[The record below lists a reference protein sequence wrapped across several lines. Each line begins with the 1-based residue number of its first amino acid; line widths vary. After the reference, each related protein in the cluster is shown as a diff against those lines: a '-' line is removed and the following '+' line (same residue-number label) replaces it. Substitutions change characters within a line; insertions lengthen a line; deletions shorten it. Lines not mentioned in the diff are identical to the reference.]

1 MKWIKHDTDANQ
13 DAKLQNVMLDYGLEG
28 YGLYWYCI
36 ELIAGK
42 VDKDNITFDLEHD
55 ARIIARNTG
64 STPQKVEEMMKYFVK
79 IELFENSSGAI
90 TCFKLAKRLDK
101 SMTSNVEMRSIIQG
115 FNVNKTQLDGYVY
128 FIEKRDSRKSAIAI
142 KIGRSKNPQSRLA
155 EISKLSDNIG
165 FKLEIIHTI
174 HSENCVQL
182 ETELHRRFSEFCIY
196 NEWFEPSKAIYETL
210 RSDYDLIK
218 SDKPMQDK
226 NRLEE
231 KRIDQ
236 TRVDKIK
243 DLPAIAEEF
252 VFKLP
257 TNKLDVFYLVTIEE
271 INNYKSTYQAVDINQ
286 QYKAI
291 ISWLSTNSRN
301 RKTKSG
307 MPRFINSW
315 LSKAQNSAPRVDQPQ
330 QRPVSKTEFFK

>member
-1 MKWIKHDTDANQ
+1 MHYYQFNIKDYKAHTDHLSLMEDLAFRR
-13 DAKLQNVMLDYGLEG
+13 MLDWVYLHEKP
-28 YGLYWYCI
+28 LPINPTEIAKRVLMPTHCESI
-36 ELIAGK
+36 EFILSEFFELI
-42 VDKDNITFDLEHD
+42 E
-55 ARIIARNTG
+55 
-64 STPQKVEEMMKYFVK
+64 
-79 IELFENSSGAI
+79 
-90 TCFKLAKRLDK
+90 
-101 SMTSNVEMRSIIQG
+101 
-115 FNVNKTQLDGYVY
+115 DGYVNRTATDNIDS
-128 FIEKRDSRKSAIAI
+128 FKAKSEKASKSAKVRWDKKPDANDM
-142 KIGRSKNPQSRLA
+142 RT
-155 EISKLSDNIG
+155 
-165 FKLEIIHTI
+165 HTEGNANNKPLTI
-174 HSENCVQL
+174 NNKPLTTNQL
-182 ETELHRRFSEFCIY
+182 
-196 NEWFEPSKAIYETL
+196 K
-210 RSDYDLIK
+210 D
-218 SDKPMQDK
+218 
-226 NRLEE
+226 
-231 KRIDQ
+231 
-236 TRVDKIK
+236 K